1 MRRVKASLRKPVDS
15 GKAIA
20 TAFCDAKLLDLT
32 PCSPLCVNVRLRNSR
47 GRGEELSCE
56 FLFSMSRR
64 VEDYPS
70 GTDRICDAAEIL
82 QLARRRI
89 CKQDRKI
96 SIVAG
101 SDRA

>member
-1 MRRVKASLRKPVDS
+1 VVRSTKPLLQLKMLGFESALRSLRKRS
-15 GKAIA
+15 FAQ
-20 TAFCDAKLLDLT
+20 L
-32 PCSPLCVNVRLRNSR
+32 SW
-47 GRGEELSCE
+47 RGEPSYEH
-56 FLFSMSRR
+56 LFSMSRR

-82 QLARRRI
+82 QPSRSRI
-89 CKQDRKI
+89 YKQDRKI